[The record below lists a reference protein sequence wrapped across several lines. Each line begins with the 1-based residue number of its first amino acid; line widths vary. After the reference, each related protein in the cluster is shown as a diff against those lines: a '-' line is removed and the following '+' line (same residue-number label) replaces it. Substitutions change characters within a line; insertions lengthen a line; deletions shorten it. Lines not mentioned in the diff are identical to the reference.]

1 MGFLQMKTLV
11 LAGLLATSASA
22 AVNSTPPPYTFLLRF
37 PDGSLEVCPSTGFQI
52 GFTEINVDVLDCK
65 PDKVFGDAFGG

>member
-22 AVNSTPPPYTFLLRF
+22 AVNSTPPYTFFLKF